1 MVSSDKHIRRYERI
15 PASGEFPFSLSRIE
29 LGQRKEVNSKAE
41 ILNTSE
47 GGLCIKTPIPLE
59 VGNILNFEFSG
70 QKRQAMVKWVLRE
83 EGFYIAGIM
92 FINSRART

>member
-1 MVSSDKHIRRYERI
+1 MVIIGKHIRRYERI
-15 PASGEFPFSLSRIE
+15 PASGEFLFSFSRIE
-29 LGQRKEVNSKAE
+29 LGQRKEINSKAE

-47 GGLCIKTPIPLE
+47 GGLCIKTATPLE

-70 QKRQAMVKWVLRE
+70 QKRQAMVKWVMRE

-92 FINSRART
+92 FINSRTKT